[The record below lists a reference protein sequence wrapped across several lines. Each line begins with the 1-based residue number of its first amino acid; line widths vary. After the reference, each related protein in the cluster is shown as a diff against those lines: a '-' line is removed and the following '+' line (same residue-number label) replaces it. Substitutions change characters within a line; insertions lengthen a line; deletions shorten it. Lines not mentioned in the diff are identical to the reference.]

1 MCNSYLVKK
10 KSVVCVFSISVHE
23 RGRREQGEAG
33 GCEGFAGGFV
43 WLYSQMYNASA
54 AFVSRLCQDLYGECC
69 GGDGTAAGIGR
80 RQKFLQCWGRELGC
94 ELHLFCC
101 PKFTSCLGSSVTKG
115 LLFISS
121 FIFDC
126 SDEVLLH
133 CVVLGMLQLEKS
145 FS

>member
-10 KSVVCVFSISVHE
+10 KSVFSVY
-23 RGRREQGEAG
+23 RCTREA
-33 GCEGFAGGFV
+33 EGNREKLEVARALPGGFG

-126 SDEVLLH
+126 SDDVLLH